1 MPVTKIL
8 TKEDILRA
16 QSQSRSNM
24 HAARILH
31 VSYEHYKKY
40 AKMYKDDNG
49 ISLLEVHK
57 NQAGKGI
64 KKYSQKNLPD
74 FKAILNGEASPRHF
88 DQKFS
93 NDIKNRIIF
102 EALKEEKCERC
113 GFGERRVT
121 DTQVPLTISHKDT
134 NVKNFMLDNIEFLC
148 LNCSFLFGT
157 VAAKSEMKVDIT
169 QKVDRTKEN
178 EEWEMDETT
187 KEHLKDLGLL
197 DDGDERPGSEYISR
211 L

>member
-40 AKMYKDDNG
+40 AKMYKNDEG
-49 ISLLEVHK
+49 VSLLEVHK

-64 KKYSQKNLPD
+64 KKYSSKNLPD
-74 FKAILNGEASPRHF
+74 FKAILNGEANPRHF
-88 DQKFS
+88 DEKFR

-113 GFGERRVT
+113 GFNERRVT
-121 DTQVPLTISHKDT
+121 DTQVPLTINYKDSNLNNLT
-134 NVKNFMLDNIEFLC
+134 LKNIEFLC
-148 LNCSFLFGT
+148 LNCFFLYGT
-157 VAAKSEMKVDIT
+157 KPSKKNIKETVEEY
-169 QKVDRTKEN
+169 VDRSGED
-178 EEWEMDETT
+178 EEWTMDEAHI
-187 KEHLKDLGLL
+187 EHLKELGLY
-197 DDGDERPGSEYISR
+197 DENNPGEEYISR

>member
-40 AKMYKDDNG
+40 AKMYKNDEG
-49 ISLLEVHK
+49 VSLLEVHK

-64 KKYSQKNLPD
+64 KKYSSKNLPD
-74 FKAILNGEASPRHF
+74 FKAILNGEANPRHF
-88 DQKFS
+88 DDKFR

-113 GFGERRVT
+113 GFNERRVT
-121 DTQVPLTISHKDT
+121 DTQVPLTISHKDGNT
-134 NVKNFMLDNIEFLC
+134 KNFHLDNVEFLC

-157 VAAKSEMKVDIT
+157 VAEKSEMKVDIS

-197 DDGDERPGSEYISR
+197 DEDEEKPGSEFISR